1 MENKKQKENESN
13 LKNLKEDYEILKE
26 KYGLP
31 EFRDFNED
39 FQIERISEIETD
51 FLLRE
56 IRKFISDR
64 ISNYMRFLESLL
76 NPTNAPL
83 FIFSLCKALTANE
96 KKEIENLYKDL
107 MKIELELLEIDI
119 RYSEEKEAE
128 FIKSTFEFWKD
139 FKRKWL
145 GIIKTAKD
153 NWDNKLESTNKG
165 YFG

>member
-1 MENKKQKENESN
+1 MDNKESGENESGLEN
-13 LKNLKEDYEILKE
+13 LKKDYEILRE
-26 KYGLP
+26 KYNLP
-31 EFRDFNED
+31 GFREFNED

-96 KKEIENLYKDL
+96 KKEIEDLYKGL

-119 RYSEEKEAE
+119 KYSEENEAE
-128 FIKSTFEFWKD
+128 FIKNTFEFWKD
-139 FKRKWL
+139 FKKKWYE
-145 GIIKTAKD
+145 IIKTAKD